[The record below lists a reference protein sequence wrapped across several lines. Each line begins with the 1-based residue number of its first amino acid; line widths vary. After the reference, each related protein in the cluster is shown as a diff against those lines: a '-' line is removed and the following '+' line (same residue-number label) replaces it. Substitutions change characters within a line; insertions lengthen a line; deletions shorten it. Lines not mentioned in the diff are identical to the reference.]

1 MERIEINGVLYNLTP
16 VKETSKDVEETIPS
30 TFFYAACSDDKRF
43 EFCVLLKEEDGFLNQ
58 IWEGTQTVT
67 YLPDTDKQEI
77 WENSDYLKAILSGE
91 NDCADVEISSSDFRT
106 LVNLLEGARK
116 KGWI

>member
-1 MERIEINGVLYNLTP
+1 METIEINGVLYNLTP
-16 VKETSKDVEETIPS
+16 ANETSKEVEETITN
-30 TFFYAACSDDKRF
+30 TFYYGACSDDGKF
-43 EFCVLLKEEDGFLNQ
+43 EFCVLLNEENEL
-58 IWEGTQTVT
+58 WEGTQSVT

-77 WENSDYLKAILSGE
+77 WDNPDYLKAILSGK
-91 NDCADVEISSSDFRT
+91 NKCADVEISDSDFRT